1 MLRIGLIAEDLFLS
15 VKILEAAERAG
26 HTVQRID
33 RQEDWLAARPAEW
46 DVVLI
51 EAASTRL
58 PWPDWVAALKA
69 LPRPPRLIAFGNHTR
84 LDLRDRA
91 YAAGVDVYVANSQVA
106 SALADVLARY
116 GGGATAAEQA
126 PHFG

>member
-1 MLRIGLIAEDLFLS
+1 MIDPKASVLREGRRQT
-15 VKILEAAERAG
+15 VPAERVVPG
-26 HTVQRID
+26 
-33 RQEDWLAARPAEW
+33 

-58 PWPDWVAALKA
+58 PWPNWVAALKA

-116 GGGATAAEQA
+116 GGATAAEQA
-126 PHFG
+126 PHLG